1 MVDMYL
7 QIECTLVQCNKHVPY
22 SSPICH
28 TIWESEF
35 KFLDG
40 LRGKK
45 SIPEHLED
53 AAGVLHA

>member
-1 MVDMYL
+1 MYL
-7 QIECTLVQCNKHVPY
+7 QIECTFVQRNKLVPY

-28 TIWESEF
+28 TIWESEA

-40 LRGKK
+40 LRGK

-53 AAGVLHA
+53 AAGVLLAR